1 MPRTLHARLD
11 RSIRT
16 RLHTLYEARDTL
28 GVRRDAESLHALR
41 IAIRRLHSLIAPLKD
56 QPGLRRL
63 ARFDRRIKRVLTLTN
78 PLRDAGVRAEWLDR
92 LNYSR
97 QRLGLVPPVPAELG
111 ACLQRCQLRQPG
123 RIGRRL
129 KKTGDK
135 KLERILRRSV
145 QRTERRL
152 CKLLAKAD
160 LGSVG
165 FGKQHEARLA
175 AKRLRYQAELYA
187 DWLDNDRLASHL
199 PVCKALQETLGDLRD
214 LALLAQHVGHDPASQ
229 LAQALAVA
237 RQQAAAAAAQA
248 WQAAHRHFR
257 HA

>member
-1 MPRTLHARLD
+1 MSLFAVICRDLPGKLQTRLD
-11 RSIRT
+11 T
-16 RLHTLYEARDTL
+16 REKHLAF
-28 GVRRDAESLHALR
+28 
-41 IAIRRLHSLIAPLKD
+41 LKD

-135 KLERILRRSV
+135 KLERILRHSV

-152 CKLLAKAD
+152 NTLLAKAD

-165 FGKQHEARLA
+165 LGKQHEARLA

-187 DWLDNDRLASHL
+187 DWLDDDRLASLL

-237 RQQAAAAAAQA
+237 RQQAATAAAQA

>member
-1 MPRTLHARLD
+1 MHNRMGRCLGGDDAVDATALLPC
-11 RSIRT
+11 
-16 RLHTLYEARDTL
+16 RLHGACGIVGWYECDYGRAGSGD
-28 GVRRDAESLHALR
+28 E
-41 IAIRRLHSLIAPLKD
+41 RL
-56 QPGLRRL
+56 
-63 ARFDRRIKRVLTLTN
+63 
-78 PLRDAGVRAEWLDR
+78 
-92 LNYSR
+92 
-97 QRLGLVPPVPAELG
+97 LG

-135 KLERILRRSV
+135 KLERILRHSV

-152 CKLLAKAD
+152 YTLLAKAD

-165 FGKQHEARLA
+165 LGKQHEARLA

-187 DWLDNDRLASHL
+187 DWLDDDRLASHL

-237 RQQAAAAAAQA
+237 RQQAATAAAQA